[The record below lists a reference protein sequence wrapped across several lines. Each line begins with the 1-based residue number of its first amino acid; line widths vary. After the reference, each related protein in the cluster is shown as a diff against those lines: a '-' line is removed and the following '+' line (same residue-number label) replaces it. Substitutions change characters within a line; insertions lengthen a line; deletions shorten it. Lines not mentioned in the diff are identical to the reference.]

1 MIVSYKTGAEFL
13 QDNQTYLQ
21 KNPYLSTFFTL
32 DAPLLQEAGKINYA
46 LRCEQGETR
55 LLALKVEPYNLL
67 LFGEEACVPELL
79 RFLFDGGYE
88 IKNYLCA
95 SELGYVLM
103 REMQPYG
110 RCYEEALAMDFM
122 EARRV
127 TEPSAPEVEPA
138 REDDLDEIFDC
149 AQRFVADC
157 GLLDKPEKESFRK
170 VLDSIR
176 VIRADG
182 KILGAPLQR
191 RLEHQLLVQGLDGGH
206 VDDPGGDA
214 GLLQRLAGLES
225 GDLGGGDGDG
235 LLGAECLLDPAARAY
250 DAGVDGA
257 LEEFGGQVGRRV
269 GVLSV
274 VVADV
279 EAGHVHA
286 QAEQLEDPG

>member
-21 KNPYLSTFFTL
+21 KNPYLSTFLRSTL
-32 DAPLLQEAGKINYA
+32 RFCRRLAKSIT
-46 LRCEQGETR
+46 RCAANRGETR

-67 LFGEEACVPELL
+67 LLGEEACVPELL
-79 RFLFDGGYE
+79 RFLFDSDYE
-88 IKNYLCA
+88 VKNYLCA

-103 REMQPYG
+103 QEMQPYG

-127 TEPSAPEVEPA
+127 AEPSAPEVEPA

-182 KILGAPLQR
+182 KIVSMARIAPAT
-191 RLEHQLLVQGLDGGH
+191 G
-206 VDDPGGDA
+206 DD
-214 GLLQRLAGLES
+214 LRLALVYTRMNTAEGGYARKVVNSAKNEILAS
-225 GDLGGGDGDG
+225 GKR
-235 LLGAECLLDPAARAY
+235 AR
-250 DAGVDGA
+250 
-257 LEEFGGQVGRRV
+257 R
-269 GVLSV
+269 
-274 VVADV
+274 
-279 EAGHVHA
+279 
-286 QAEQLEDPG
+286 

>member
-67 LFGEEACVPELL
+67 LFGEEACVP
-79 RFLFDGGYE
+79 
-88 IKNYLCA
+88 
-95 SELGYVLM
+95 ELGYVLM

-182 KILGAPLQR
+182 KIVSMARIAPATGDDLRLVLVYTRDEYRGRGYARKVVNSAKNEILASGKRATLNVDRKNPVSYHLYLSLGFER
-191 RLEHQLLVQGLDGGH
+191 VFSQG
-206 VDDPGGDA
+206 
-214 GLLQRLAGLES
+214 
-225 GDLGGGDGDG
+225 
-235 LLGAECLLDPAARAY
+235 
-250 DAGVDGA
+250 
-257 LEEFGGQVGRRV
+257 EFRRV
-269 GVLSV
+269 
-274 VVADV
+274 
-279 EAGHVHA
+279 E
-286 QAEQLEDPG
+286 